1 MSELFC
7 GSTLTDVFYSSYI
20 TNCSFNA
27 FLSCVTV
34 ILNILTIHALKRTS
48 TLSKPLNTL
57 LLSLAISDLGVGLL
71 VQPFYSALLVRRSQ
85 QHASNCT
92 GYVAFIIIVTL
103 FSLAS
108 LFGIMAL
115 SADRFLAVHLHLR
128 YQELVTHNRVV
139 VLVISIWVLSTFLS
153 LAAYTLWISTNITFV
168 FFTIVDAAC
177 ILATTLLNYKIY
189 SAVRRHRIQIKA
201 LQVQQV
207 AQNCE
212 MVNMARLRKT
222 AIGTFYVYLVFL
234 LCYLPQICSYIAFII
249 SGSSR
254 TAIRG
259 WSLYTLTLIFLN
271 SSLNPLIY
279 CWRMRQIRHAIAN
292 ILRSLFRIHN

>member
-1 MSELFC
+1 MGDLVC
-7 GSTLTDVFYSSYI
+7 GSTHRDVFYSSYI
-20 TNCSFNA
+20 TNCSFNV
-27 FLSCVTV
+27 FLSCVTT

-57 LLSLAISDLGVGLL
+57 LLNLAISDLGVGLL
-71 VQPFYSALLVRRSQ
+71 LQPFYSALLVRRSQ
-85 QHASNCT
+85 QYIINCT
-92 GYVAFIIIVTL
+92 SYGAFIGIVTM

-108 LFGIMAL
+108 LFGITAL
-115 SADRFLAVHLHLR
+115 SADRFLAIHLHLR
-128 YQELVTHNRVV
+128 YQELVTHKRVV
-139 VLVISIWVLSTFLS
+139 VLVISIWVFSTFLS

-168 FFTIVDAAC
+168 LFVIVDAVC
-177 ILATTLLNYKIY
+177 MVATTFLNYKIY
-189 SAVRRHRIQIKA
+189 SAVRRHRIQIQA
-201 LQVQQV
+201 LQVQG
-207 AQNCE
+207 AQNGE

-222 AIGTFYVYLVFL
+222 ATGTFYVYLVFL

-279 CWRMRQIRHAIAN
+279 CWKMRDIRHAIADT
-292 ILRSLFRIHN
+292 LRSLFRIHN